1 MIPAILNLILYVLV
15 GVMVG
20 CTVFPICL
28 VLHVARS
35 AVTMKAFPS
44 LILLFLKRFIPA
56 SLVFI
61 GTMVILFEVDEYA
74 HKTFLVEI
82 GVRSDD
88 VFLEKLHNHL
98 FSSLVPVGVLLFLAM
113 TAVCLL
119 FALQRRQQLASDARQ
134 QEQLYK
140 IQLLLDSTQEGIYGT
155 DHHGCCTMANKAC
168 ARMLGFDS
176 PDQLLGQ
183 QMHNLMHHTRSDGSP
198 YPVEECTAHRMSET
212 GVVNVVE
219 NELFWR
225 RDGSSFPVSYSVLPM
240 RDGKQAVGMVC
251 SFMDITAK
259 LQIEDQLRQAQKME
273 AVGQLSGGIA
283 HDFNN
288 ILQIVSN
295 NTRLAMERFD
305 AADAVYA
312 SLQEILTAV
321 ERGANLTRSM
331 LAFSRKQFVRMKPL
345 ELNRMLV
352 DALLL
357 GQKLLPKSVRLEFL
371 PCPEPL
377 HLIGDSTLLQ
387 QVLFNLLTNARDA
400 MPDGGAITI
409 TTRLIETP
417 DPELLRLHNCSHKG
431 MFACLMVIDQGPG
444 IPEEIRQKIF
454 DPFFTTKEVGHGTG
468 LGLSMAFGTM
478 QQHGGFLAITETS
491 EKGTT
496 LAACLPLQ
504 EPPPA

>member
-1 MIPAILNLILYVLV
+1 MNAL
-15 GVMVG
+15 
-20 CTVFPICL
+20 
-28 VLHVARS
+28 
-35 AVTMKAFPS
+35 PS
-44 LILLFLKRFIPA
+44 LMKLFLKRFIPA

-61 GTMVILFEVDEYA
+61 ATMLVLFEVDEYA
-74 HKTFLVEI
+74 HKTFLTQI
-82 GVRSDD
+82 GVRADD
-88 VFLEKLHNHL
+88 AFLGQLHAHL
-98 FSSLVPVGVLLFLAM
+98 LSSLVPVGLLLFVAI
-113 TAVCLL
+113 TVVCLL
-119 FALQRRQQLASDARQ
+119 FAIKRKQQLTSDARQ

-183 QMHNLMHHTRSDGSP
+183 HMHNLMHHTRPDGSP
-198 YPVEECTAHRMSET
+198 YPAEECTAHRMSET

-305 AADAVYA
+305 AGDAVYA

-357 GQKLLPKSVRLEFL
+357 GQKLLPKSIRLEFL

-377 HLIGDSTLLQ
+377 PVIGDSTLLQ

-400 MPDGGAITI
+400 MPDGGTITI
-409 TTRLIETP
+409 ATRLIETP
-417 DPELLRLHNCSHKG
+417 DPELLKLHNSPHKG
-431 MFACLMVIDQGPG
+431 KFARLMVIDQGPG
-444 IPEEIRQKIF
+444 IPDAIRQKIF

-478 QQHGGFLAITETS
+478 QQHGGFLTIAATS

-496 LAACLPLQ
+496 LAACLPLH

>member
-1 MIPAILNLILYVLV
+1 MS
-15 GVMVG
+15 
-20 CTVFPICL
+20 T
-28 VLHVARS
+28 
-35 AVTMKAFPS
+35 FPS
-44 LILLFLKRFIPA
+44 LTALFLKRFIPA
-56 SLVFI
+56 ALVFI
-61 GTMVILFEVDEYA
+61 CTMLVLFEVDELA
-74 HKTFLVEI
+74 HKTFLTQI
-82 GVRSDD
+82 GVRADD
-88 VFLEKLHNHL
+88 TFLRQLHEHL
-98 FSSLVPVGVLLFLAM
+98 LSSLVPVGLLLFLAII
-113 TAVCLL
+113 AVCLL
-119 FALQRRQQLASDARQ
+119 FAIKRKQQLAGDARQ

-168 ARMLGFDS
+168 ARMLGFDT

-183 QMHNLMHHTRSDGSP
+183 QMHNLMHHTRPDGSP
-198 YPVEECTAHRMSET
+198 YPAEECTAHRMSET

-240 RDGKQAVGMVC
+240 RDGEQAVGMVC
-251 SFMDITAK
+251 SFMDITER

-305 AADAVYA
+305 AGDAVYA
-312 SLQEILTAV
+312 SLQEIITAV

-357 GQKLLPKSVRLEFL
+357 GQKLLPKSIRLEYL

-377 HLIGDSTLLQ
+377 HVIGDSTLLQ

-400 MPDGGAITI
+400 MPDGGIITI
-409 TTRLIETP
+409 ATRLVTTP
-417 DPELLRLHNCSHKG
+417 DPELLRLHNASHKG
-431 MFACLMVIDQGPG
+431 MFARLMVIDQGPG

-478 QQHGGFLAITETS
+478 QQHGGFLTIASTS

-496 LAACLPLQ
+496 IAACLPVC